1 MYNNDYGPLIGALG
15 ALLGLGVFLII
26 FFFALVIILI
36 VSYWKIF
43 TKAGKPGWAALIPI
57 YNTVV
62 LAEIAGQPWWY
73 GLMPLLAF
81 IPYVG
86 GIVVL
91 IFMILIEYKL
101 ALAFGKD
108 TAFVVGLILLPFIFF
123 PILAFSKD
131 AQYTLNQSMQTP
143 VPPPSNPY

>member
-1 MYNNDYGPLIGALG
+1 M
-15 ALLGLGVFLII
+15 GLGVFLII
-26 FFFALVIILI
+26 LFSSLAIILI
-36 VSYWKIF
+36 VSYWRIF

-62 LAEIAGQPWWY
+62 LAEVAGQPWWY
-73 GLMPLLAF
+73 GLMPLLAV

-86 GIVVL
+86 GIGAL

-101 ALAFGKD
+101 ALSFGKD
-108 TAFVVGLILLPFIFF
+108 TAFAIGLILCPFIFF

-131 AQYTLNQSMQTP
+131 AQYTLNQPKQTP
-143 VPPPSNPY
+143 VPPNTPY